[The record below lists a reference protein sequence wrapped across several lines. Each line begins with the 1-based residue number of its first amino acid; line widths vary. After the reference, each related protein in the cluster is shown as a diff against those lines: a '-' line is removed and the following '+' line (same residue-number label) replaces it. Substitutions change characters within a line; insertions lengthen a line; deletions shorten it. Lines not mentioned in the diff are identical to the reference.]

1 VCACVARELRRRRR
15 RKNPNAKRPA
25 AATTHPTPI
34 PAPTPDD
41 IPEDFLDSLGLGDV
55 LGEDEGELLG
65 EDEGELL
72 GEETEGVDEGVEL
85 GRLAELVI
93 LSDAF
98 QNTADVESIFCSW
111 LASFTSPVFGL
122 T

>member
-1 VCACVARELRRRRR
+1 VCACVARAFRRRRR
-15 RKNPNAKRPA
+15 KKNPNAKRPA

-55 LGEDEGELLG
+55 LGEDEGELLS

-72 GEETEGVDEGVEL
+72 GGEMEGVEEGVEL
-85 GRLAELVI
+85 GRLAELVV
-93 LSDAF
+93 LSEAF
-98 QNTADVESIFCSW
+98 QNTADVVSISCCW
-111 LASFTSPVFGL
+111 LASFTSPVFGF

>member
-25 AATTHPTPI
+25 AATTDPTPI

-55 LGEDEGELLG
+55 LG